1 TPIAFFL
8 ENTNTTITANTE
20 SMDDA
25 EVKGSELSTLFAS
38 FNEEV
43 PHMEQVEKM
52 REEFFA
58 AQSQGDQA
66 TMESIMA
73 DMETIIEEQQA
84 YYRNFVKENS
94 DNVVGAF
101 LALNMAQSL
110 EFEEL
115 EEITTNLEA
124 NLSTHPYVVQLKEMM
139 EPIKAQKEA
148 EAALN
153 VGNEAPLFTLPNME
167 GSEVSLDD
175 FKGKYVFVD
184 FWAAWCRPCREENP
198 ILKRAYDRF
207 GGENFEI
214 VSVSLDQTAEAWQQA
229 VAEDEL
235 NWTLLRDS
243 AGTVAQTYGVQSIP
257 NTWLLDKD
265 GKIMQKQIRGE
276 ELITVLEDLL
286 Q

>member
-1 TPIAFFL
+1 
-8 ENTNTTITANTE
+8 
-20 SMDDA
+20 MDDA